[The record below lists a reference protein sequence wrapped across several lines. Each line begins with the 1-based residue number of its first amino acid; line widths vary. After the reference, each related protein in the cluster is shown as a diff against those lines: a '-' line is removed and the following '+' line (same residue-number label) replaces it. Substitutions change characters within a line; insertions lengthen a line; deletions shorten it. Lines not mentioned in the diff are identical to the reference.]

1 MAIDKSLSQYYD
13 VPGTKKIKGQLHKLA
28 YITPKEAKA
37 LKKMG
42 GKEVIT
48 DSGIP
53 AYPPQGRAEQH
64 GGRSSSSSGR
74 NGGGG
79 GPPGGG
85 DRQMTYSAPAPARS
99 PHRDPD
105 PVPINVITTAKAP
118 PSILS
123 RETKPKIDT
132 GPKRDMHD
140 FEIKKRKT
148 IDITGGNP
156 FLEDPYEKKIVYEP
170 SDLPKRA
177 YDPRTDPNAL
187 LKRPSGILGTL
198 GKVALTGL
206 TAGAGAGLFG
216 KDIATIAKLANYKK
230 RYDSLQ
236 KSALGKKLGLK
247 KFDVS
252 NLTSTIDKAANL
264 RSRPKDMP
272 EHLGERGF
280 KIRDDTTTG
289 GEGEGPKTIAE
300 QVTQGAGLEEGQKML
315 GLDDKQIQQ
324 IYQGRNLLNKTI
336 ETGVYQGKRLTAD
349 QIKLLQNKRMELNNL
364 IDAIETAQ
372 APVGAAYGGRIDK
385 ALGGR
390 SRDIG

>member
-1 MAIDKSLSQYYD
+1 
-13 VPGTKKIKGQLHKLA
+13 
-28 YITPKEAKA
+28 
-37 LKKMG
+37 
-42 GKEVIT
+42 
-48 DSGIP
+48 
-53 AYPPQGRAEQH
+53 
-64 GGRSSSSSGR
+64 
-74 NGGGG
+74 
-79 GPPGGG
+79 
-85 DRQMTYSAPAPARS
+85 
-99 PHRDPD
+99 
-105 PVPINVITTAKAP
+105 
-118 PSILS
+118 
-123 RETKPKIDT
+123 
-132 GPKRDMHD
+132 
-140 FEIKKRKT
+140 
-148 IDITGGNP
+148 
-156 FLEDPYEKKIVYEP
+156 KIVYEP